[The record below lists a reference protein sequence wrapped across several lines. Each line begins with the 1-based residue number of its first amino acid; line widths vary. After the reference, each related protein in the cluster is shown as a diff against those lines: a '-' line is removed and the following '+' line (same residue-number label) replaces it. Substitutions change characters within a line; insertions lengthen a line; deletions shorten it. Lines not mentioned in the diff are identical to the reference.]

1 MMKWLRIHTKQIM
14 VVVVL
19 LAMLSFVGGPSL
31 VNILA
36 GNPAATVVMQVFD
49 REVTQG
55 ELGVAQG
62 EADELR
68 NLLMNWK
75 YDLKGEMSIRH
86 WLMLSEEASRAG
98 ISVPDQ
104 KIEQIIESRDTLRKS
119 QGFPSLEDLRAQHRL
134 SRSRLKRAVARHQAI
149 QENAGRVFGVSM
161 PSETQIKHYV
171 RQTEDRVKVKYAALD
186 AAQFVD
192 STETIAEAEMQAH
205 FDKYKNVLPEESET
219 GFGYRYPRRVTL
231 QYVTASV
238 VDVERRV
245 DVSLEEIK
253 TYWKGRD
260 KEGLLNRDKYKKT
273 ITIDDPTATTS
284 APTSQPAVPPKQ
296 TTRQVT
302 MAFSEAKPKVEEEL
316 RHKKGVKVARAAM
329 NKLARELARP
339 WNTVRTDK
347 ESGYKPVPPAVMAP
361 DYLKAACDRVAADYG
376 IFLNYD
382 MPEPFSKSNLASIP
396 LLARAKT
403 PGAGTESLDIAEY
416 AFRVKGFYEPKD
428 SSDTALRLQTY
439 QTPDAPLVVRSKS
452 NNMTFDS
459 ITRRVIALPGD
470 PETFVLFRVID
481 ARESAPPSN
490 LESVRAQVEKDIRL
504 MHAFAA
510 MESAA
515 QEFYAVAARLGVDE
529 AFNRFV
535 DFRTERGLT
544 RISTPAAFP
553 RRVRM
558 TGPAAQDVI
567 LSGKLPIEPSTV
579 SGVGQSDGFIESSF
593 SLTAEDWT
601 PPAMDLPQTDRV
613 KTAASQPAAEPTK
626 KVCLYSDLKLRKWFI
641 IELDDFQPVTTSTY
655 GSSFRQRGMSA
666 LFSARTTVLRD
677 AWYNPKRIEKRCGYV
692 DVYGATTPDSREGLQ
707 APAPEKPAG
716 SSL

>member
-14 VVVVL
+14 VAVVL
-19 LAMLSFVGGPSL
+19 LAMFSFVGGPSL

-36 GNPAATVVMQVFD
+36 GNPAATVVMKVFD

-55 ELGVAQG
+55 ELSVAQG
-62 EADELR
+62 EADALR

-75 YDLKGEMSIRH
+75 YDLDGEMNIRH

-98 ISVPDQ
+98 IVVPDQ
-104 KIEQIIESRDTLRKS
+104 KIEQIIESRDTLLKN

-149 QENAGRVFGVSM
+149 QENAGRVFGISM
-161 PSETQIKHYV
+161 PSESQIKHYV
-171 RQTEDRVKVKYAALD
+171 RQTEDRVKVKYASLD

-192 STETIAEAEMQAH
+192 STEPISEAEMQAH
-205 FDKYKNVLPEESET
+205 FDKYKDVLPEESET
-219 GFGYRYPRRVTL
+219 GFGYRFPRRVTI

-238 VDVERRV
+238 RDAELRV
-245 DVSLEEIK
+245 DVSLDEIK

-273 ITIDDPTATTS
+273 ITIDDPTATNS
-284 APTSQPAVPPKQ
+284 APTSQPAGPPKQ
-296 TTRQVT
+296 ITQQVT
-302 MAFSEAKPKVEEEL
+302 MAFSEAKPQIEEEI

-361 DYLKAACDRVAADYG
+361 DFMKSACDRVAADYG

-382 MPEPFSKSNLASIP
+382 MPEPFSKKRLASNP
-396 LLARAKT
+396 LLSRAKT
-403 PGAGTESLDIAEY
+403 PGAGNESLNIAEY

-428 SSDTALRLQTY
+428 ASDTALRLQMY
-439 QTPDAPLVVRSKS
+439 QTPDAPLVVRSRS
-452 NNMTFDS
+452 NNMTFDP
-459 ITRRVIALPGD
+459 ITKRVIAQPGD

-515 QEFYAVAARLGVDE
+515 QEFYAVASRLGVDE
-529 AFNRFV
+529 AFNRFA

-544 RISTPAAFP
+544 RISTPAAFS

-558 TGPAAQDVI
+558 SGPDAQEMI
-567 LSGKLPIEPSTV
+567 LAGKLPIEPATV
-579 SGVGQSDGFIESSF
+579 SGIGQSEGFIEASF
-593 SLTAEDWT
+593 SLTSEDWA

-613 KTAASQPAAEPTK
+613 KTATSQPTAEPPK
-626 KVCLYSDLKLRKWFI
+626 KVCLFSDIKLRKWFI
-641 IELDDFQPVTTSTY
+641 IQLDDYQPVTTTTY
-655 GSSFRQRGMSA
+655 DSSFRQRGMSA
-666 LFSARTTVLRD
+666 LFSARTTALRD
-677 AWYNPKRIEKRCGYV
+677 AWYNPRRIEKRCGYV
-692 DVYGATTPDSREGLQ
+692 DVYGATIPDSREGLQ
-707 APAPEKPAG
+707 SPTPEKPAG